1 MLGQVTL
8 FLDMD
13 GVLTN
18 FEKAYR
24 EMWNEFE
31 YDRERFREAVISRR
45 IFQNL
50 EWMPN
55 GRHFLDEI
63 ESIADDYKLDV
74 QMLTSTGSHRTEM
87 KEAAIEQKTIWLGN
101 NGIPWMPNFV
111 CSKPEKSDYAHK
123 RAILID
129 DSIGCITPFIERGGI
144 GLLHNDDDYKATT
157 QKLRWCLD
165 ELTKVFI

>member
-31 YDRERFREAVISRR
+31 YDRERFREAVIARR

-74 QMLTSTGSHRTEM
+74 QILTSTGSHRTEM
-87 KEAAIEQKTIWLGN
+87 KQAAIEQKTIWLGN